1 MSKSNRLFE
10 TIQIIRAAESPIRAE
25 DLAKR
30 LEVSVRT
37 VYRDIAALQA
47 MRTPIEGEPGIGYV
61 LRRGYDLPP
70 LNFDEEEVEALRVGL
85 CMLSRSGDRALRR
98 AAERISTKIDA
109 LHEPADWL
117 HVSPWGAPDDDPDL
131 GCVSKA
137 MLRAAV
143 REERVLRIEYQ
154 DADGVRTT
162 RDIRPIAV
170 VYHISAVLLVA
181 WCELRAGLRHFRTD
195 RIYACE
201 PTGSRFAG
209 QGEVFR
215 QVWLEQNRWDLGEG
229 EVVSEETSDARP

>member
-10 TIQIIRAAESPIRAE
+10 TIQILRAATGPIRAE
-25 DLAKR
+25 DLAAR

-37 VYRDIAALQA
+37 TYRDIATLQA

-109 LHEPADWL
+109 LQAPATWL
-117 HVSPWGAPDDDPDL
+117 QVSPWGAPDDDPDL

-143 REERVLRIEYQ
+143 REERTLKIEYE
-154 DADGVRTT
+154 DATGARTL
-162 RDIRPIAV
+162 RNIRPIAI
-170 VYHISAVLLVA
+170 VYHIDAVLVAA
-181 WCELRAGLRHFRTD
+181 WCELRGGLRHFRTD

-201 PTGSRFAG
+201 PTGSSFSG
-209 QGEVFR
+209 QGEILR
-215 QVWLEQNRWDLGEG
+215 QIWSEENRWDPTED
-229 EVVSEETSDARP
+229 EIDEMRIRPA

>member
-1 MSKSNRLFE
+1 MKKTNRLFE
-10 TIQIIRAAESPIRAE
+10 TIQIFRAADRPIRAE
-25 DLAKR
+25 DLAAR

-61 LRRGYDLPP
+61 MRRGYDLPP

-109 LHEPADWL
+109 LHAPADWIQ
-117 HVSPWGAPDDDPDL
+117 VSPWGAPEDDPEL

-143 REERVLRIEYQ
+143 REERVLRIDYA
-154 DADGVRTT
+154 DATGARTT
-162 RDIRPIAV
+162 RDIRPNAV
-170 VYHISAVLLVA
+170 IYHGDAVLLAA
-181 WCELRAGLRHFRTD
+181 WCELRNGLRHFRTD
-195 RIYACE
+195 RIHACDA
-201 PTGSRFAG
+201 PGATCRG
-209 QGEVFR
+209 QGAVFR
-215 QVWLEQNRWDLGEG
+215 QLWSEQNRWD
-229 EVVSEETSDARP
+229 VVSDMATRAGTS

>member
-1 MSKSNRLFE
+1 MHKSNRLFE
-10 TIQIIRAAESPIRAE
+10 TIQIFRAAKGPVRAE
-25 DLAKR
+25 DLAAR

-61 LRRGYDLPP
+61 MRRGYDLPP

-85 CMLSRSGDRALRR
+85 CMISRSGDRALRR
-98 AAERISTKIDA
+98 AAERISAKIDA
-109 LHEPADWL
+109 LHTPATWL
-117 HVSPWGAPDDDPDL
+117 KVSPWGAPEDDPDL

-143 REERVLRIEYQ
+143 RDERVLRIEYQ
-154 DADGVRTT
+154 DAEGLRTT
-162 RDIRPIAV
+162 RDIRPIGI
-170 VYHISAVLLVA
+170 VYHINAVLLAA
-181 WCELRAGLRHFRTD
+181 WCELRGGLRHFRTD

-201 PTGSRFAG
+201 ATGARFTG

-215 QVWLEQNRWDLGEG
+215 KVWSEQNRWELA
-229 EVVSEETSDARP
+229 EESPETNEA